1 MAIGKTLFFIIAI
14 FVSLFGLVTIITV
27 QFRLLKQIKKWNP
40 IKAYIGIFP
49 FFFFLFL
56 KFDKQVKIVCRN
68 YPMYIS
74 SLKSGLVLTLAGVV
88 SLFLTAY
95 L

>member
-1 MAIGKTLFFIIAI
+1 MDTGETIFFVLAI

-27 QFRLLKQIKKWNP
+27 QFRLLKQIKRWNP

-56 KFDKQVKIVCRN
+56 KFDNQVKIICRN

-74 SLKSGLVLTLAGVV
+74 SLKSGLVLTLTGVV